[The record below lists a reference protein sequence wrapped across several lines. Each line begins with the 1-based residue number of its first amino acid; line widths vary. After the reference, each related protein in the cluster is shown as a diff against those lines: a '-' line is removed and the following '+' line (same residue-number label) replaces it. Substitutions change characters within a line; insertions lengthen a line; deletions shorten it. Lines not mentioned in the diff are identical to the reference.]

1 MEQMFGGLAKR
12 AAAFAIVAMLMAGG
26 LVAGSALGSG
36 FAYSPAVAQ
45 EGGGEGGGGDEG
57 GGCENDHCGRVDV
70 RWWFDR
76 DACLPNGDEATGC
89 DATDQHGNCDDTGC
103 NN

>member
-12 AAAFAIVAMLMAGG
+12 AETFAIVAMLMTGG

-45 EGGGEGGGGDEG
+45 EGEGDGEGDS
-57 GGCENDHCGRVDV
+57 CENDHCGRVDV

-76 DACLPNGDEATGC
+76 DACLPNGDEETAC
-89 DATDQHGNCDDTGC
+89 DATDEHGNCGDTGC
-103 NN
+103 YK